1 MLGRVFRLQLVLDVR
16 EGASQGT
23 GSDLLL
29 LLLPHPLVVE
39 VFWSE
44 NFEAFPFAIRS
55 TRLCSFLQQVQNL
68 PFPLCQNLG

>member
-23 GSDLLL
+23 GSVLLL
-29 LLLPHPLVVE
+29 LLLSHPLVEE
-39 VFWSE
+39 VVWSE

-55 TRLCSFLQQVQNL
+55 TRLRSFLQQMQNL
-68 PFPLCQNLG
+68 PFPLYPNLG